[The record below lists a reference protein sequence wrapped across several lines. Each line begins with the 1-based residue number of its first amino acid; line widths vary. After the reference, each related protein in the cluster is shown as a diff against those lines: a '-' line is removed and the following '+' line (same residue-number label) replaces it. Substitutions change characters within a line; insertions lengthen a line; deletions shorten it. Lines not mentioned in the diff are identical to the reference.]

1 MRGVAGGVHP
11 SYCSF
16 PLPTI
21 LTRGIFFMGN
31 IISVDAKILVRLS
44 RIELYLLLQIAA
56 KSDATNEAM
65 IPMRELQD
73 ATLFHY
79 QKIHSIRRKLIAKG
93 FLEDT
98 LLNGDTTGNLPQ
110 KYVIKSNLISKSV

>member
-1 MRGVAGGVHP
+1 MA
-11 SYCSF
+11 
-16 PLPTI
+16 
-21 LTRGIFFMGN
+21 N
-31 IISVDAKILVRLS
+31 IISVDEKLLVRLS

-56 KSDATNEAM
+56 KVDATKEAM

-98 LLNGDTTGNLPQ
+98 PLNGDITGYVPQ
-110 KYVIKSNLISKSV
+110 KYVIKSDLIFNVSKVA